1 MHVNSCR
8 RAKIILT
15 PLVCFH
21 EAHIIINALTS
32 VRAYLSLVF
41 FFRLC
46 IYSTRFGRFLRPRVE
61 EEYSS

>member
-41 FFRLC
+41 FFPALH
-46 IYSTRFGRFLRPRVE
+46 I
-61 EEYSS
+61 